1 MKYFYKLSA
10 NSCMVSISQKIQLYK
25 YSKMGLLI
33 IPIAV
38 SNEFFHDVPKVR
50 FPANQKS
57 LKTQSEI
64 K

>member
-1 MKYFYKLSA
+1 MKYSYTLNT
-10 NSCMVSISQKIQLYK
+10 NSYIVSISQKIQLYK
-25 YSKMGLLI
+25 YSKTEVLI

-38 SNEFFHDVPKVR
+38 SNEFFHDLPKVR

-57 LKTQSEI
+57 LKARTEI